1 MVKCVRQGRWGQR
14 KGSTF
19 SWLSLER
26 EILAQPTQLLT
37 SCASLA
43 KLTNFSKLQITHM
56 QKGYKNIF
64 DMWFFQKTLSTG
76 PGT

>member
-1 MVKCVRQGRWGQR
+1 MGTEEGKYIFMAKFG
-14 KGSTF
+14 K
-19 SWLSLER
+19 R